1 MLDDI
6 ERKLLW
12 VNLALLA
19 VFAWG
24 LGFLYLVSTVLFN
37 SAQVRWELFCFTW
50 EAAVLGLPLAVFRPV
65 FRPIRRYVRQ
75 LESGTALSPA
85 EASRLEQKILAY
97 PFKVSLVVLIG
108 AVGAYGLGSLQMR
121 YFADLPLEGLII
133 TMICGLASAIL
144 WAALQYFLMEYY
156 LRPLTGLAAAVAGSG
171 AVSQSAS
178 LAAKILGC
186 SIALVVASLS
196 FFGVAAYSRAA
207 HVIEVEAGTNLTE
220 RMREAANL
228 IGALPRT
235 AGGGLSDSWG
245 WVASEF
251 RISPRGYLHVI
262 DGTGRILASH
272 PTVGKKEAATLAD
285 EELHSEV
292 RNTILSTAE
301 GHLTD
306 RVRNSKVVS
315 FVEVPGSPWKLL
327 AVAPMRDLSP
337 QLDELLYT
345 GAVAMAFAALL
356 SIGVGFVC
364 ARTITTSLGAVTRV
378 ARAVADNRDLSRRV
392 AFVTN
397 DEVGVLARAFNQ
409 MAQELQ
415 TYAGGLEQRV
425 VERTEELRQRTEQ
438 LETKNAELSDFLF
451 IASHDLRS
459 PLINLDGFS
468 HALQDS
474 LARFQQ
480 LVEEATARGNGSTAG
495 MIGASWPALREE
507 MEESLG
513 FILRSTEKMDFLVR
527 ALLDLSRIDAQQPGK
542 QEIDLARMV
551 SDILGTFQFQIHEK
565 GIRISTGD
573 LPRVAGDPVR
583 INQVFSNLID
593 NAIKYMPPKQGAR
606 IEIGCDAA
614 NGHYR
619 FFVRDN
625 GIGIRPE
632 DHEKVFRLFTRVSAN
647 GALGEGVGLTAV
659 RKIID
664 KHGGRIWV
672 ESEPGRGTTF
682 RFTLPLQG

>member
-1 MLDDI
+1 MLQEI
-6 ERKLLW
+6 ERKLIR
-12 VNLALLA
+12 VNLALLV

-37 SAQVRWELFCFTW
+37 SEQVRWELFCFSW
-50 EAAVLGLPLAVFRPV
+50 EAVVFGVPLAVFRPV

-75 LESGTALSPA
+75 LESGSALTAE
-85 EASRLEQKILAY
+85 EASRLERKILVY
-97 PFKVSLVVLIG
+97 PFKVSLVVF
-108 AVGAYGLGSLQMR
+108 VGTLAAYGLGVVQMR
-121 YFADLPLEGLII
+121 TFADLPPEGAII
-133 TMICGLASAIL
+133 TMICGLASATL
-144 WAALQYFLMEYY
+144 WATLQYFLMEYY
-156 LRPLTGLAAAVAGSG
+156 LRPLTGLAAAVAGTG
-171 AVSQSAS
+171 VARQSAS

-196 FFGVAAYSRAA
+196 FFGIAAYSRAA
-207 HVIEVEAGTNLTE
+207 RVIEQEAGANLTE
-220 RMREAANL
+220 RLREAANL
-228 IGALPRT
+228 IGALPR
-235 AGGGLSDSWG
+235 AADGELSESWR

-262 DGTGRILASH
+262 DAAGHILATH
-272 PTVGKKEAATLAD
+272 PSVGASGAATLAE
-285 EELHSEV
+285 EELHPEV
-292 RNTILSTAE
+292 RRTILSDAE
-301 GHLTD
+301 GDVTD

-315 FVEVPGSPWKLL
+315 FVEVPGSRWKMV
-327 AVAPMRDLSP
+327 AIAPMRDLSP
-337 QLDELLYT
+337 QLNELLYA
-345 GAVAMAFAALL
+345 GAVAMGFAGLL

-364 ARTITTSLGAVTRV
+364 ARTITTSLGAVTNA
-378 ARAVADNRDLSRRV
+378 ARAVADNRDLSQRV
-392 AFVTN
+392 RFMTN

-425 VERTEELRQRTEQ
+425 AERTEQLRQRSEQ

-451 IASHDLRS
+451 VASHDLRS

-468 HALQDS
+468 RALQES
-474 LARFQQ
+474 LGRFQEV
-480 LVEEATARGNGSTAG
+480 LEEATARGNGSTAG
-495 MIGASWPALREE
+495 ILAASWPPLREE

-527 ALLDLSRIDAQQPGK
+527 ALLDLSRIDARPPEK
-542 QEIDLARMV
+542 QEIDLPRMV
-551 SDILGTFQFQIHEK
+551 DDILATLRFQIYEK
-565 GIRISTGD
+565 GIRVATAE
-573 LPRVAGDPVR
+573 LPHVYGDPLR

-606 IEIGCDAA
+606 IEIGCEAA

-625 GIGIRPE
+625 GPGIRRE
-632 DHEKVFRLFTRVSAN
+632 DHEKIFRLFTRIGPN
-647 GALGEGVGLTAV
+647 GAAGEGVGLTAV

-664 KHGGRIWV
+664 KHGGKIWV
-672 ESEPGRGTTF
+672 ESELGKGTTF
-682 RFTLPLQG
+682 RFTLPRGN